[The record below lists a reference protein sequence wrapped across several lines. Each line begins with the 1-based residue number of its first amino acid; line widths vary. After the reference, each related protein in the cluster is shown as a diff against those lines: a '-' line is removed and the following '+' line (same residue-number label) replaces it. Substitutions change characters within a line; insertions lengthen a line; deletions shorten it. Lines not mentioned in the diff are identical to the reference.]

1 MRLISRI
8 LVILVAFLV
17 ACMAAAVVL
26 AIGVA
31 APDFSGIDSDP
42 VERVSFF
49 GFAFLATGYGVAA
62 ALLPALIAILLAE
75 IAGIRSV
82 LYYGLAGALL
92 GLASF
97 YSVDLSA
104 ALENTT
110 DIAPVAYGLPL
121 AAAAGLVGGLVYW
134 LIAGRKVGQWRG
146 DQAL

>member
-1 MRLISRI
+1 MHLISR
-8 LVILVAFLV
+8 LFVILVAFLV
-17 ACMAAAVVL
+17 ACMAAGLVL

-49 GFAFLATGYGVAA
+49 GFAFLGTGYGVVA

-75 IAGIRSV
+75 MAGIRSV
-82 LYYGLAGALL
+82 LYYALAGALL

-134 LIAGRKVGQWRG
+134 LIAGRKVGRWRG